1 MNRSVKSL
9 VVSILITISIV
20 LVSIPLWRVAQGKDI
35 GSIANNYSDL
45 PITVKVGNFDSLLV
59 VDNEEALSLINP
71 TTIVLRNRNGYKRN
85 DVLYF
90 LVEKKSTIP
99 YSYLRVSINDN
110 IYDISSCEMSED
122 NENYYFKL
130 EDVEIDAYKTIDMQ
144 ARIWIDV
151 NVSGLDSKSTL
162 VTNFIVKAER

>member
-1 MNRSVKSL
+1 
-9 VVSILITISIV
+9 
-20 LVSIPLWRVAQGKDI
+20 
-35 GSIANNYSDL
+35 
-45 PITVKVGNFDSLLV
+45 
-59 VDNEEALSLINP
+59 
-71 TTIVLRNRNGYKRN
+71 
-85 DVLYF
+85 
-90 LVEKKSTIP
+90 
-99 YSYLRVSINDN
+99 
-110 IYDISSCEMSED
+110 MSED